1 MTQTPNVL
9 PRGRHAAPRE
19 IVRQS
24 QNERMLGAMADA
36 VAEKGYGRASVADV
50 IERAGV
56 SRKTF
61 YEHFANKEDCFL
73 AAYDAGADMLL
84 GAIAE
89 AVDGV
94 LPDWLAAVH
103 AGADAYLATLAANP
117 AFARTFMH
125 EVLAAGPSALER
137 RTVIM
142 DRFID
147 QLLALNAAAREVAP
161 ELPEH
166 PRHIYVA
173 SVGASTE
180 LVARQLQEHGP
191 ESLPELVGALVDV
204 QRKLLGP

>member
-36 VAEKGYGRASVADV
+36 IAEKGYGRVSVADV

-61 YEHFANKEDCFL
+61 YEHFANKEECFL

-89 AVDGV
+89 AVADE
-94 LPDWLAAVH
+94 LHDWQAAMG
-103 AGADAYLATLAANP
+103 AGIAAYLTTLAANP

-125 EVLAAGPSALER
+125 EVLAAGPAALER
-137 RTVIM
+137 RAVIM
-142 DRFID
+142 DRFVD
-147 QLLALNAAAREVAP
+147 QLVALNAAARAATP
-161 ELPEH
+161 ALPEH
-166 PRHIYVA
+166 PRYVYEA
-173 SVGASTE
+173 SAGAVTE
-180 LVARQLQEHGP
+180 LVARRLLKDGP
-191 ESLPELVGALVDV
+191 ERLPEMSGPLLDV
-204 QRKLLGP
+204 LTKLLAP